1 MLLDS
6 WHEILAALAR
16 NRLRALLTAF
26 GVFWGV
32 FMLIVMLGLG
42 HGIERGVRRNL
53 GGMTSRGVFVWAQR
67 TSRPYEGLQ
76 PGRFVRF
83 RNDDIAAIAQ
93 LSGVED
99 LSPRLRGGEWR
110 DGLNVLY
117 GSTAG
122 NFAVMGDYPALSR
135 VEPMTLVRGRFINS
149 RDVTDARKIAVIGS
163 EARRV
168 LMGERNPIAQYIQ
181 IKRVFFQI
189 VGEVSSDRT
198 GDPGEHVRSAV
209 FIPFSSFQRVIGQRG
224 YVGWFALN
232 ATDEVPA
239 DRVEAAVRSTLMARH
254 RIHPADEQA
263 IGSYNAAKE
272 SGKLRSLFKGV
283 EGFVWFVGTLTL
295 LAGMLGVS
303 NILLIT
309 VKERTRELG
318 IRKALG
324 ATPLAIVSM
333 VLEEAVALATIA
345 GYLGIVAGVGALA
358 ALDHVLSSMP
368 DAPLTRPE
376 VDLRAAVVAA
386 VLLVVAAVL
395 AGLVPARHAARISP
409 VEALRTE

>member
-6 WHEILAALAR
+6 WQEILAALAH
-16 NRLRALLTAF
+16 NRLRAVLTAF

-32 FMLIVMLGLG
+32 FMLLVMLGLG
-42 HGIERGVRRNL
+42 HGIERGTRRNL
-53 GGMTSRGVFVWAQR
+53 VGMISRSVFVWPQR
-67 TSRPYEGLQ
+67 TSRPYRGLQ
-76 PGRFVRF
+76 PGRGVRF
-83 RNDDIAAIAQ
+83 RNEDIAAIAQ
-93 LSGVED
+93 LRGVED

-110 DGLNVLY
+110 DGLNVVF
-117 GSTAG
+117 GSTTG
-122 NFAVMGDYPALSR
+122 NFAVMGDYPALLR
-135 VEPMTLVRGRFINS
+135 VEPMTIARGRFINT

-168 LMGERNPIAQYIQ
+168 LMGDDNPIGQYIQ
-181 IKRVFFQI
+181 IRRVHFQI
-189 VGEVSSDRT
+189 VGEVSSERT
-198 GDPGEHVRSAV
+198 GNPGERVRSAV
-209 FIPFSSFQRVIGQRG
+209 FIPFSTFQRVVGQRG
-224 YVGWFALN
+224 HVGWFALN
-232 ATDEVPA
+232 AAETISAE
-239 DRVEAAVRSTLMARH
+239 RIEAAVRSTLMARH

-263 IGSYNAAKE
+263 IGSFNDAE
-272 SGKLRSLFKGV
+272 RSGRLRSLFRGI

-324 ATPLAIVSM
+324 ATPFAIVSM
-333 VLEEAVALATIA
+333 VLKEAVALASIA
-345 GYLGIVAGVGALA
+345 GYLGIVAGVGVLG
-358 ALDHVLSSMP
+358 ALDRVLSSMP
-368 DAPLTRPE
+368 EAPLNRPE
-376 VDLRAAVVAA
+376 VDFRAAVVAA
-386 VLLVVAAVL
+386 VLLVVAAVV